1 MTGYYYSRLV
11 VYSNIRHLVSL
22 WHRKRPFVSAVEE
35 YELEKMNYS
44 IPYNKRTTNELL
56 RIAANGFIPNKTKLR
71 GPDRWVYT
79 SSLLLLVFRSQKD
92 TGGGALCT
100 WKEDCEKDH
109 HHQDIVFRAGSVFS
123 RRLASGD
130 AELTAQQ
137 IIDHHRAD
145 DGLGDFWR

>member
-1 MTGYYYSRLV
+1 MSFSVSPQMDLFPTKLNCAARTGGYIHHHYYYYWFLDLKKIQVVVRL
-11 VYSNIRHLVSL
+11 
-22 WHRKRPFVSAVEE
+22 K
-35 YELEKMNYS
+35 
-44 IPYNKRTTNELL
+44 
-56 RIAANGFIPNKTKLR
+56 
-71 GPDRWVYT
+71 
-79 SSLLLLVFRSQKD
+79 
-92 TGGGALCT
+92 CT

-145 DGLGDFWR
+145 DGLGDFWRWSDHRK